1 MAMLA
6 RALLTHPESALPA
19 AFSHPAEMLPAYRRA
34 LAQSNRTL
42 ADPDTALGLL
52 LGRDR
57 TSVKRWLNGTGQR
70 QVPRR
75 SAGCWGAA
83 SCCSIMGYRASRR
96 WSTAPPSEA
105 AARASIC
112 IPRHDHLG
120 VRAPYRPRKPSA
132 SRRKTKRNPIRNTK
146 RTATRPTR
154 QTPTRAENR
163 PRFSRPSPKIP
174 EAKCSTPA
182 PSGGRTA
189 ADVA

>member
-6 RALLTHPESALPA
+6 RALLTHPEVHYLPR
-19 AFSHPAEMLPAYRRA
+19 FPTPAEMLPAYRRA

-96 WSTAPPSEA
+96 WSTARPSRPPPG
-105 AARASIC
+105 ASIC

-120 VRAPYRPRKPSA
+120 APGAVPAAQAQRVTPGKRSGTRYGTRSGQRPDRPDLNPDPRGGVA
-132 SRRKTKRNPIRNTK
+132 RRC
-146 RTATRPTR
+146 
-154 QTPTRAENR
+154 
-163 PRFSRPSPKIP
+163 PSP
-174 EAKCSTPA
+174 
-182 PSGGRTA
+182 
-189 ADVA
+189 